1 MAEVDEALKMDFLVS
16 LTNDAILPPNH
27 KKKLILRPICPFL
40 KVRTVCTKIV
50 IVFVDSR
57 GIAE

>member
-27 KKKLILRPICPFL
+27 RKKNNFAANLSIFK
-40 KVRTVCTKIV
+40 K
-50 IVFVDSR
+50 
-57 GIAE
+57 